1 MDQLEKYREELM
13 DCNEKILEGLLERNQ
28 IVEELMAYKEKNKM
42 PMLQPDQEERQR
54 SWLERQL
61 EGHRHKQEVEDV
73 FQAILKSSKKIQA
86 RKLFSYNI
94 VLIGFMGSGK
104 STISEYLHTLFD
116 MEIIEM
122 DQMIAK
128 REGMSISDIFETRG
142 EEYFRN
148 LETSLLI
155 EMQERTNVVI
165 SCGGGVPLR
174 EQNVVEMKK
183 NGRVVLL
190 TASPETILERVKN
203 SHERPLLENNKNTEF
218 IAGLM
223 EERREKYKAAADIIV
238 ATDGKSE
245 LEICEELVKKLLKF
259 DKNCNY

>member
-1 MDQLEKYREELM
+1 MNQLEKYREELM
-13 DCNEKILEGLLERNQ
+13 ACNEKILEGLLQRNAV
-28 IVEELMAYKEKNKM
+28 VEELMAYKEENKM
-42 PMLQPDQEERQR
+42 PMLQPEQEERQR
-54 SWLERQL
+54 SWLEKQM
-61 EGHRHKQEVEDV
+61 EGHRHKQEVETV

-122 DQMIAK
+122 DQMIAQ

-155 EMQERTNVVI
+155 EMQERSNVVI
-165 SCGGGVPLR
+165 SCGGGAALR
-174 EQNVVEMKK
+174 SENVEAMKK

-190 TASPETILERVKN
+190 TASPEVIFERVKDN
-203 SHERPLLENNKNTEF
+203 DERPLLEGRKGVRE

-223 EERREKYKAAADIIV
+223 EGRRERYEAAADIV
-238 ATDGKSE
+238 VNTDHKTV
-245 LEICEELVKKLLKF
+245 LQVCEELVQRLMEMAGE
-259 DKNCNY
+259 

>member
-1 MDQLEKYREELM
+1 MDQLEKYRKKLM
-13 DCNEKILEGLLERNQ
+13 ACNEMILEGLLQRNE

-42 PMLQPDQEERQR
+42 PMLQPQQEERQR
-54 SWLERQL
+54 IWLEKKL
-61 EGHRHKQEVEDV
+61 EGYSHKQEVKDV

-122 DQMIAK
+122 DQMIAE

-155 EMQERTNVVI
+155 EMQERSNVVI

-174 EQNVVEMKK
+174 QQNVVEMKK

-190 TASPETILERVKN
+190 TARPETILERVKD

-223 EERREKYKAAADIIV
+223 EARRMKYQAAADIIV
-238 ATDGKSE
+238 ETDGKTE
-245 LEICEELVKKLLKF
+245 LEICEELVKKLLDF
-259 DKNCNY
+259 DRKEN

>member
-13 DCNEKILEGLLERNQ
+13 ACNENILEGLLERNQ
-28 IVEELMAYKEKNKM
+28 VVEELMAYKEKNKM

-54 SWLERQL
+54 VWLKRKL

-174 EQNVVEMKK
+174 EQNVV
-183 NGRVVLL
+183 
-190 TASPETILERVKN
+190 
-203 SHERPLLENNKNTEF
+203 
-218 IAGLM
+218 
-223 EERREKYKAAADIIV
+223 
-238 ATDGKSE
+238 
-245 LEICEELVKKLLKF
+245 
-259 DKNCNY
+259 